1 MKTEYQSY
9 NSFLNN
15 ERRTIYN
22 LCNKVIMQLITKPDK
37 EEIIKKLVENY
48 KKVSVLNIDSEALK
62 PKKVEFSK

>member
-15 ERRTIYN
+15 ERTIYN

-48 KKVSVLNIDSEALK
+48 KKYLS
-62 PKKVEFSK
+62 

>member
-1 MKTEYQSY
+1 
-9 NSFLNN
+9 
-15 ERRTIYN
+15 
-22 LCNKVIMQLITKPDK
+22 MQLITKPDK

>member
-15 ERRTIYN
+15 ERTIYN